1 MSAALAI
8 LRNEEIL
15 VKDSD
20 DPPHDVSL
28 SSPLT
33 YTVRDLG
40 GYHGSQDSKE
50 GSMLLC
56 TIKTIAEKNHG

>member
-1 MSAALAI
+1 MSAAHAI
-8 LRNEEIL
+8 LRNEEIP

-20 DPPHDVSL
+20 DPPHVVSL

-33 YTVRDLG
+33 DTVRDFG

-50 GSMLLC
+50 GSILLR
-56 TIKTIAEKNHG
+56 TIKNIAE